1 MRYLSWKATMVRL
14 LEENSGMRD
23 ELPQP
28 VTGTKIS
35 HPQYASHST
44 RRDREEVGEGKTKIL
59 KYLREFCE
67 EALELKESAEVEKC
81 HV

>member
-35 HPQYASHST
+35 HPSLPSVCLPQYQKGQ
-44 RRDREEVGEGKTKIL
+44 RRSGGGQNKNPKMSERIV
-59 KYLREFCE
+59 
-67 EALELKESAEVEKC
+67 
-81 HV
+81 